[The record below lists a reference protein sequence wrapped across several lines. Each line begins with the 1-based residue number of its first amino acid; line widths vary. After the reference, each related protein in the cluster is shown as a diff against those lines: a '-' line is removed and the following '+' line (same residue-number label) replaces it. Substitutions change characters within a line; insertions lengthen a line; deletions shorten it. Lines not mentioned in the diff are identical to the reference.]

1 MHNTSLFN
9 PQIGHDACGVGFL
22 AKIDA
27 APCHDLVLHAVQA
40 LGNMAHRG
48 GSGSGCS
55 NPDGAGILFAMPHDF
70 MKKIWQKQC
79 SDFPEQFAV
88 GQFFFPQSEELAV
101 KLDRKSVV

>member
-1 MHNTSLFN
+1 MHNKSLFN

-48 GSGSGCS
+48 GSGSGLSLIHISFSCQTLSIS
-55 NPDGAGILFAMPHDF
+55 NVSIVQRIEKVSLL
-70 MKKIWQKQC
+70 
-79 SDFPEQFAV
+79 S
-88 GQFFFPQSEELAV
+88 
-101 KLDRKSVV
+101 

>member
-48 GSGSGCS
+48 VQ
-55 NPDGAGILFAMPHDF
+55 ILTERVFYLPCLM
-70 MKKIWQKQC
+70 I
-79 SDFPEQFAV
+79 S
-88 GQFFFPQSEELAV
+88 
-101 KLDRKSVV
+101 